1 MGIYN
6 SSETR
11 VKPLGNAILN
21 DHNLVDKILSII
33 MPNEPVSFGSFDN
46 NKDVFFTGHN
56 KEKSLSPTQEHLL
69 AIIDKIITD
78 ESFREH
84 VKKKDKSSS
93 TNKLLRGKLFELD
106 PETLGKAKCHFETWN
121 KFERPS
127 YPDLFV
133 ENENN
138 ILIIE
143 GKRTEK
149 DITKKTT
156 YLEHRS
162 QMIRHI
168 ENALSYC
175 HCKKQ
180 VIAFY
185 IIEENCHYKNLCT
198 KSYLKK
204 SFAEETIKKDT
215 KLRNEICNC
224 FYGYTTWQEI
234 AKVLN
239 IEYPM

>member
-1 MGIYN
+1 MGKYN

-11 VKPLGNAILN
+11 VKPLGIAILKN
-21 DHNLVDKILSII
+21 HSSVDRILSII
-33 MPNEPVSFGSFDN
+33 MPNKLNSFGEFS

-56 KEKSLSPTQEHLL
+56 KEKSLHPTQEHLS
-69 AIIDKIITD
+69 AIIEKIKTD
-78 ESFREH
+78 ESFREYI
-84 VKKKDKSSS
+84 KKKDKSSS
-93 TNKLLRGKLFELD
+93 TNKKFRDSLFALD
-106 PETLGKAKCHFETWN
+106 IETLEKAKCHFKPWN
-121 KFERPS
+121 TFESPS
-127 YPDLFV
+127 HPDLFV

-138 ILIIE
+138 ILLIE

-168 ENALSYC
+168 ENSLCYC
-175 HCKKQ
+175 HGKKR

-185 IIEENCHYKNLCT
+185 IIDENCGYENHCT
-198 KSYLKK
+198 KSYFKE

-215 KLRNEICNC
+215 ELENKICNC

-239 IEYPM
+239 IEYPL

>member
-1 MGIYN
+1 MGKKN

-21 DHNLVDKILSII
+21 NHGFVDMILSII
-33 MPNEPVSFGSFDN
+33 LPNKLKSFGEFDV
-46 NKDVFFTGHN
+46 KDVFFTGHN
-56 KEKSLSPTQEHLL
+56 KEKSLQPTEEHLS
-69 AIIDKIITD
+69 AIIDKIKTD
-78 ESFREH
+78 VIFREYI
-84 VKKKDKSSS
+84 KKKDKSSS
-93 TNKLLRGKLFELD
+93 TNRIKRRKLFELD
-106 PETLGKAKCHFETWN
+106 PETLEKAKCHFETWN
-121 KFERPS
+121 SFERPS
-127 YPDLFV
+127 YPDLFI

-149 DITKKTT
+149 NITKKTT

-175 HCKKQ
+175 HCKKR

-198 KSYLKK
+198 KSYFKK
-204 SFAEETIKKDT
+204 SFDEETIKKNT
-215 KLRNEICNC
+215 MLRDKICES

-239 IEYPM
+239 IEYPQ